1 MTYLRGGDVGAGLAV
16 GGAGEGGG
24 HIDVPPDAV
33 EEPAERQREVEGA
46 EGPDDVVAAE
56 DNASFVLLKLRILFP
71 VLDMAER
78 EDGTEVVR
86 LALRGCSAFEVAVL
100 MDIIDIPCSVS

>member
-56 DNASFVLLKLRILFP
+56 DKA
-71 VLDMAER
+71 AEDDR
-78 EDGTEVVR
+78 RRPQPEEGEH
-86 LALRGCSAFEVAVL
+86 ACEGGEGGGGEG
-100 MDIIDIPCSVS
+100 